1 MFSFISIKN
10 LKLLGHLFFLK
21 HKIKRSDYVTI
32 FENVNNV
39 LFYTWFY
46 NITYTKKK
54 PTKEQYTS
62 QLGTKKLFE
71 IRYMLNNKFP
81 Q

>member
-1 MFSFISIKN
+1 MDTS
-10 LKLLGHLFFLK
+10 FFLNTK
-21 HKIKRSDYVTI
+21 LKGQIYI
-32 FENVNNV
+32 FENVNNL
-39 LFYTWFY
+39 LFYIWFY